1 MGFKV
6 RPNGGYPLLHH
17 PLVVGS
23 KVSLIFV
30 TGVRGRRLSLVW
42 PSSASIGEA
51 ILTLECQCNIP
62 SSGAAKITI
71 ISVCQI
77 FFLCSSCHYGTSIHI
92 WRDGGMKRE

>member
-1 MGFKV
+1 MGLKF
-6 RPNGGYPLLHH
+6 RPNGGYPLPHH

-51 ILTLECQCNIP
+51 ILTLECQCNMP
-62 SSGAAKITI
+62 SSSATKITV
-71 ISVCQI
+71 SVLPI
-77 FFLCSSCHYGTSIHI
+77 FFSVQ
-92 WRDGGMKRE
+92 